1 MRSRLAAVSLVLL
14 VGSSGCQRMDVGQG
28 GTSSGP
34 RRTNAPAPAGEIERG
49 SDLESPSGEGAPAPR
64 TDCVSDDFLPPVPGQ
79 PIAAQRPDRNLRRIL
94 REIDRSRLESTVQ
107 KLVSFGTRHT
117 LSSQTDPARG
127 IGAATKWVYETLTSY
142 AAASGGRMT
151 VALQTFVQPATPPRI
166 PAETSMTNVVA
177 TLRGSSSPDRLYVVS
192 GHIDSRV
199 TDVLNATSDAPGA
212 DDDASGVALVMELAR
227 VLSKRESEATI
238 VFAAVT
244 GEEQGLFGSAHQAAK
259 FKAGNADIQGM
270 FSDDIVGSSA
280 AEEGSRDAHTIRL
293 FTEGVPTSE
302 TADQATTR
310 KSVGGEVDGPSRQ
323 LGRFVQSVA
332 ENEETSMRIRHVY
345 RRDRYLRGSDHVSF
359 LNQGYPAA
367 RFTEPNEIFEHE
379 HQDIRVEDGG
389 VQYGDLVEFVDF
401 AFLARVTRV
410 NAAALWSLAQAPG
423 TPKNARILTATLT
436 NTTDLAWDLSSEP
449 DLAGYEVVWRETTD
463 PDWTHFIPLGKANTA
478 SFPHFTKDN
487 YFFGVRAVDEAG
499 HRSPVAFAVRG

>member
-1 MRSRLAAVSLVLL
+1 MD
-14 VGSSGCQRMDVGQG
+14 GSQG
-28 GTSSGP
+28 GANRSHAAASQA
-34 RRTNAPAPAGEIERG
+34 APIDEERG
-49 SDLESPSGEGAPAPR
+49 GDLAGVSPDEALAPR
-64 TDCVSDDFLPPVPGQ
+64 ADCVSPDFLPPVPGQ
-79 PIAAQRPDRNLRRIL
+79 SIAPQRPDRELRHIL
-94 REIDRSRLESTVQ
+94 REIDRTRLESTIRQ
-107 KLVSFGTRHT
+107 LVGFGTRHT

-127 IGAATKWVYETLTSY
+127 IGAATKWVYDTLSSY

-151 VALQTFVQPATPPRI
+151 VELQTFLQPATPPRV
-166 PAETSMTNVVA
+166 PADTSMTNVVA
-177 TLRGSSSPDRLYVVS
+177 TLHGSTSPERIYLVS

-212 DDDASGVALVMELAR
+212 DDDASGVALIMELAR

-238 VFAAVT
+238 VFTAVT
-244 GEEQGLFGSAHQAAK
+244 AEEQGLFGSAYQAAQY
-259 FKAGNADIQGM
+259 KAANADIQAM
-270 FSDDIVGSSA
+270 FSDDIVGSST
-280 AEEGSRDAHTIRL
+280 AEDGSRDAHTVRL
-293 FTEGVPTSE
+293 FTEGVPTAE

-310 KSVGGEVDGPSRQ
+310 KSIGGEIDGPSRQ

-332 ENEETSMRIRHVY
+332 ENGETGMRIRHVF
-345 RRDRYLRGSDHVSF
+345 RRDRYLRGSDHISY
-359 LNQGYPAA
+359 LTQGYPAA

-389 VQYGDLVEFVDF
+389 VQYGDLIEFVDF
-401 AFLARVTRV
+401 SFLAGVVRV
-410 NAAALWSLAQAPG
+410 NAATLWSLAQAPG

-436 NTTDLAWDLSSEP
+436 NTTDLAWNAGTEP

-463 PDWTHFIPLGKANTA
+463 PDWTHVIAVGKVNTV

-487 YFFGVRAVDEAG
+487 YFFGIRAVDQAG

>member
-1 MRSRLAAVSLVLL
+1 MRSRLAAVSLGLPWVLGL
-14 VGSSGCQRMDVGQG
+14 ASCQRVDTGQAG
-28 GTSSGP
+28 ASRHS
-34 RRTNAPAPAGEIERG
+34 NAAGELGE
-49 SDLESPSGEGAPAPR
+49 LEKTSELDSTLTEDAPAPR
-64 TDCVSDDFLPPVPGQ
+64 TSCVSDDFLPPVPGQ
-79 PIAAQRPDRNLRRIL
+79 PITVQRPDRELRRIL
-94 REIDRSRLESTVQ
+94 REIDRNRLESSVQ

-117 LSSQTDPARG
+117 LSSQTDPVRG
-127 IGAATKWVYETLTSY
+127 IGAATRWVYDTLTSY

-151 VALQTFVQPATPPRI
+151 VELQTFTQPATPPRV
-166 PAETSMTNVVA
+166 PADTSMTNVVA
-177 TLRGSSSPDRLYVVS
+177 TLRGSTSPGRIYLVS

-199 TDVLNATSDAPGA
+199 TDVLNVTSDAPGA

-238 VFAAVT
+238 VFTAVT
-244 GEEQGLFGSAHQAAK
+244 GEEQGLFGSGYQAAQY
-259 FKAGNADIQGM
+259 KAANADIQGM
-270 FSDDIVGSSA
+270 FSDDIVGSSM

-293 FTEGVPTSE
+293 FSEGVPTSE
-302 TADQATTR
+302 TAEQATAR

-345 RRDRYLRGSDHVSF
+345 RRDRYLRGSDHVSY
-359 LNQGYPAA
+359 LTQGYAAA

-389 VQYGDLVEFVDF
+389 VQYGDLIEFVDF
-401 AFLARVTRV
+401 SFLTRVVRV

-436 NTTDLAWDLSSEP
+436 NATDLAWDLGTEP

-463 PDWTHFIPLGKANTA
+463 PDWTHVIPVGKVNAA

-487 YFFGVRAVDEAG
+487 YFFGLRAVDQAG